1 MWRQLVWSS
10 WIDRA
15 KSTATRSR
23 EAHHRSLGT
32 MCFGI
37 YYWKGHMF
45 PFFPWNLD
53 DLPRYT
59 KVIYPWCGYTLQWF
73 GYFPYCFLIIYHPIW
88 EMNGT
93 VCDPRR
99 SRNMQ
104 TVFLWVEETTKWWAC
119 LTSLY
124 RICQICEYLYIY
136 WYIYIYTVLLK
147 CNEMAPY
154 YQTCGILQDSSS
166 PKSQPWPMDEGSS
179 NVPRPNPT
187 SWTSC
192 GERRGSND
200 RNTVIGWIM
209 LGFMLGL
216 MDIYWT

>member
-1 MWRQLVWSS
+1 M
-10 WIDRA
+10 
-15 KSTATRSR
+15 
-23 EAHHRSLGT
+23 
-32 MCFGI
+32 
-37 YYWKGHMF
+37 
-45 PFFPWNLD
+45 
-53 DLPRYT
+53 
-59 KVIYPWCGYTLQWF
+59 IYPGIPRWF
-73 GYFPYCFLIIYHPIW
+73 THDVGIPSNDLGISHI
-88 EMNGT
+88 
-93 VCDPRR
+93 
-99 SRNMQ
+99 
-104 TVFLWVEETTKWWAC
+104 VFSSFTTQYGKWMERYAIHVVREICRLSFFGWKRP
-119 LTSLY
+119 LNDEHVSLPC
-124 RICQICEYLYIY
+124 IEYVKYVNIYIY
-136 WYIYIYTVLLK
+136 TDIYIYTVLLK